1 MQVEGFPERTLS
13 ELGVEGP
20 TAGFSRPPGGVGRMA
35 EARAETSERDG
46 ENRIWGLL

>member
-20 TAGFSRPPGGVGRMA
+20 TAGFSRPPGGGWEDARSTGRDVGA
-35 EARAETSERDG
+35 
-46 ENRIWGLL
+46 